1 MDELD
6 RYLQEQQANRLH
18 GLEAQNAKLRSL
30 LSGRG
35 VLESSTAGSPLPPHD
50 ALLDGMEADRE
61 VLLRRLKKAEDRVA
75 ELEQVLAEV
84 LDSRSWRI
92 LRKMGIAKR

>member
-1 MDELD
+1 
-6 RYLQEQQANRLH
+6 
-18 GLEAQNAKLRSL
+18 
-30 LSGRG
+30 
-35 VLESSTAGSPLPPHD
+35 
-50 ALLDGMEADRE
+50 MEADRE